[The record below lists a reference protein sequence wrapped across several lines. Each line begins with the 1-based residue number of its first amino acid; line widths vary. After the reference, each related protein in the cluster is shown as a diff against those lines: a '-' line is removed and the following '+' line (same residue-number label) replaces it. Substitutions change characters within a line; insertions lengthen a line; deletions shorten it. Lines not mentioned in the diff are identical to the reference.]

1 VSLVVVGLNHRT
13 AAVDLLERM
22 TVSVTGLPKALHDLA
37 GREHLAEVALLST
50 CNRTEV
56 YARTTRFHDGID
68 DVRHF
73 LADCSGVDPDALA
86 EQLYTYHDEA
96 AIAHLFGVAS
106 GLDSMIIGESEI
118 LGQVRESWQMA
129 EREGT
134 AGQLVSRTFRH
145 AVEVGKRAR
154 TETGIGRHAVSVSS
168 AAVRVAAER
177 LGSLEGRRVLLLG
190 AGDVGEGMALALS
203 GAGVEEIVVANRSR
217 ARGQQLAARVGGRS
231 VPLDDVFDALVSSDV
246 LLASTGAPGTLIE
259 RADMEEVIR
268 RRDGRALLVVDI
280 AVPRDVDP
288 GVGQVF
294 GVQLLDI
301 DDLKAVGEESL
312 EQRRA
317 EVGNV
322 RIIINDELDR
332 FRVESVA
339 REVAPLVASL
349 RARAEKLRQGEVD
362 RIASRL
368 AALDPAARELVEQA
382 TRGLVNKLLH
392 DPTVRLKDA
401 AGSARGELYADALAA
416 LFALDESPPP
426 SPPVDAA
433 SRASSGVDRPGRPTP
448 AE

>member
-1 VSLVVVGLNHRT
+1 MSLVVVGLNHRT